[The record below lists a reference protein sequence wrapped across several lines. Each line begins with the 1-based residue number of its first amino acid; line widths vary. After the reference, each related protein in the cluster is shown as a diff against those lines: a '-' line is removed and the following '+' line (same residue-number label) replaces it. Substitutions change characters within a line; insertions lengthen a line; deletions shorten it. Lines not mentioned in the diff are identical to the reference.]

1 MDKNF
6 MKTMRE
12 NLMKEITEL
21 SVSSLNPYENG
32 TVNFIDAV
40 ECTTFQNS
48 YEEVSIYGLYVSHG
62 EENEIEISVMVE
74 DDEYPIERMNTD
86 DLVAICDELKIGKL
100 EVIGDGEAT
109 PVPTKLYVVYDNTV
123 IDGDASCTE
132 CIGIFTTLEKAR
144 TALKNRAETYTED
157 EERWSEYGDV
167 DEWTK
172 TEDKYEIWEGS
183 DYIMNHICITT
194 EEANIDDKLFLN
206 K

>member
-21 SVSSLNPYENG
+21 TVSSLSPYENG

-48 YEEVSIYGLYVSHG
+48 YEEVSIYGLYVSHNENG
-62 EENEIEISVMVE
+62 EVEISVTVE

-100 EVIGDGEAT
+100 EVIGNGEAT
-109 PVPTKLYVVYDNTV
+109 PVPDKLYVVYDNTV
-123 IDGDASCTE
+123 IEGDASCTE

-144 TALKNRAETYTED
+144 TALKIRTETYADVEKKWKNCGVIEHKITED
-157 EERWSEYGDV
+157 E
-167 DEWTK
+167 
-172 TEDKYEIWEGS
+172 YEIWKFGN
-183 DYIMNHICITT
+183 YFLNHICITV
-194 EEANIDDKLFLN
+194 EETKIDDPLFLN